1 MRKDLIYF
9 SVPDEYALEKLKE
22 YFSSRFLPSVLKTKL
37 SLIETSVFPAF
48 IKLDGSDLELTSKAE
63 ADKHPSNI
71 IVVRHLTR
79 KVVSETVEKVVKEY
93 IDLYP
98 KFRRSDWNSSKVGFR
113 VHSEEDLLHLYST
126 MLGLTNLESAKS
138 VLAVNGSVVIFVKE
152 GSISVCLEDDEGLHL
167 VKGCAQTLVS
177 NLKSAKFVDYTKDY
191 KFTSPIEL
199 Y

>member
-22 YFSSRFLPSVLKTKL
+22 YFSSRFLPSVLKSKL
-37 SLIETSVFPAF
+37 SSIETSVFPAF

-177 NLKSAKFVDYTKDY
+177 NLKSAKFVNYTKDY

>member
-138 VLAVNGSVVIFVKE
+138 VLAVNGSVVIFVRE

-177 NLKSAKFVDYTKDY
+177 NLKTAKFVDYSKDY

>member
-9 SVPDEYALEKLKE
+9 SVPDEYALTKLKE
-22 YFSSRFLPSVLKTKL
+22 YFSSRFLPSVLKSKI
-37 SLIETSVFPAF
+37 SSIETSVFPAF

-63 ADKHPSNI
+63 AGKHPSNI

-79 KVVSETVEKVVKEY
+79 KVVSETVEKLVKEY

-113 VHSEEDLLHLYST
+113 VHSDEDLLHLYST
-126 MLGLTNLESAKS
+126 MLGLSNLESARS

-152 GSISVCLEDDEGLHL
+152 GSISVCLEDDESLHL

-177 NLKSAKFVDYTKDY
+177 NLKMAKFVDYSKDY

>member
-9 SVPDEYALEKLKE
+9 SVPDEYALNKLKE
-22 YFSSRFLPSVLKTKL
+22 YFSSRFLPSVLKSKL
-37 SLIETSVFPAF
+37 SSIETSVFPTF

-126 MLGLTNLESAKS
+126 MLGLTNLESARS

-177 NLKSAKFVDYTKDY
+177 NLKTAKFVNYTKDY

>member
-71 IVVRHLTR
+71 IVVRRLTR

-126 MLGLTNLESAKS
+126 MLGLTNLESARS

-177 NLKSAKFVDYTKDY
+177 NLKTAKFVNYTKDY

>member
-9 SVPDEYALEKLKE
+9 SVPDEYALNKLKE
-22 YFSSRFLPSVLKTKL
+22 YFSSRFFPSVLKTKL
-37 SLIETSVFPAF
+37 SLIEASVFPAF
-48 IKLDGSDLELTSKAE
+48 IKLDGSELELTSKEE

-79 KVVSETVEKVVKEY
+79 KVVSETIEKVVKEY
-93 IDLYP
+93 IDLCP

-113 VHSEEDLLHLYST
+113 VHSEEDLHYLYGT
-126 MLGLTNLESAKS
+126 MLGLSNLESARS
-138 VLAVNGSVVIFVKE
+138 VLSVNGSVVIFVKE
-152 GSISVCLEDDEGLHL
+152 GSISVCLEDGEGLHI

-177 NLKSAKFVDYTKDY
+177 NLKFAKFVDYTKEY

>member
-9 SVPDEYALEKLKE
+9 SVPDEYALNKLKE
-22 YFSSRFLPSVLKTKL
+22 YFSSRFLPSVLKSKL
-37 SLIETSVFPAF
+37 SSIETSVFPAF
-48 IKLDGSDLELTSKAE
+48 IKLDGSDLELTGKAE

-152 GSISVCLEDDEGLHL
+152 GSISICLEDDEGLHL

>member
-22 YFSSRFLPSVLKTKL
+22 YFSSRFLPSVLKSKL

-126 MLGLTNLESAKS
+126 MLGLTNLESARS

-177 NLKSAKFVDYTKDY
+177 NLKTAKFVNYTKDY

>member
-9 SVPDEYALEKLKE
+9 SVPDEYALTKLKE
-22 YFSSRFLPSVLKTKL
+22 YFSSRFLPSVLKSKL
-37 SLIETSVFPAF
+37 SSIETSVFPAF

-63 ADKHPSNI
+63 ADKHSSNI

-113 VHSEEDLLHLYST
+113 VHSEEDLHYLYGT
-126 MLGLTNLESAKS
+126 MLGLSNLESARS
-138 VLAVNGSVVIFVKE
+138 VLSVNGSVVIFVKE
-152 GSISVCLEDDEGLHL
+152 GSISVCLEDSEGLHL

-177 NLKSAKFVDYTKDY
+177 NLKTAKFVNYTKDY

>member
-22 YFSSRFLPSVLKTKL
+22 YFSSRFLPSVLKSKL
-37 SLIETSVFPAF
+37 SSIETSVFPAF

-79 KVVSETVEKVVKEY
+79 KVVSESVEKVGKEY

-167 VKGCAQTLVS
+167 VKGCKVC
-177 NLKSAKFVDYTKDY
+177 
-191 KFTSPIEL
+191 
-199 Y
+199 

>member
-22 YFSSRFLPSVLKTKL
+22 YFSSRFFPSVLKSKL
-37 SLIETSVFPAF
+37 SSIETSVFPAF
-48 IKLDGSDLELTSKAE
+48 IKLDGSELELVTKRE
-63 ADKHPSNI
+63 VDRYPNNL

-98 KFRRSDWNSSKVGFR
+98 KFKRSDWNSSKLGIR
-113 VHSEEDLLHLYST
+113 VSSEEDLLHLYGT
-126 MLGLTNLESAKS
+126 MLGLSNLESAKS

-152 GSISVCLEDDEGLHL
+152 GSITICLEDEEGLHL
-167 VKGCAQTLVS
+167 VKGCAQTLLS
-177 NLKSAKFVDYTKDY
+177 NLESAKILDYTKDY

>member
-9 SVPDEYALEKLKE
+9 SVPDDYALEKLKE

-48 IKLDGSDLELTSKAE
+48 VKLDGSDLELTSKAE

-113 VHSEEDLLHLYST
+113 VHSEEDLLHLYIT
-126 MLGLTNLESAKS
+126 MLGLTNLESARS

-177 NLKSAKFVDYTKDY
+177 NLKTAKFVDYTKDY

>member
-9 SVPDEYALEKLKE
+9 SVPDEYALTKLKE
-22 YFSSRFLPSVLKTKL
+22 YFSSRFLPSVLKSKL
-37 SLIETSVFPAF
+37 SSIETSVFPAF

-113 VHSEEDLLHLYST
+113 VHSEEDLHYLYGT
-126 MLGLTNLESAKS
+126 MLGLSNLESARS
-138 VLAVNGSVVIFVKE
+138 VLSVNGSVVIFVKE
-152 GSISVCLEDDEGLHL
+152 GSISVCLEDSEGLHL

-177 NLKSAKFVDYTKDY
+177 NLKFAKFVDYTKDY

>member
-22 YFSSRFLPSVLKTKL
+22 YFSSRFLPSVLRTKL
-37 SLIETSVFPAF
+37 TLIETSVFPAF
-48 IKLDGSDLELTSKAE
+48 IKLDGSDLELVTKRE
-63 ADKHPSNI
+63 VDRYPSNI

-98 KFRRSDWNSSKVGFR
+98 KFKRSDWNSSKLGFR
-113 VHSEEDLLHLYST
+113 VSSEEDLSHLYGT

-152 GSISVCLEDDEGLHL
+152 GSITICLEDEEGLHL
-167 VKGCAQTLVS
+167 VKGCAQTLLS
-177 NLKSAKFVDYTKDY
+177 NLESAKILDYTKGY

>member
-22 YFSSRFLPSVLKTKL
+22 YFSSRFLPSVLRTKL

-48 IKLDGSDLELTSKAE
+48 IKLDGSELELTSKAK
-63 ADKHPSNI
+63 ADKHPNNI
-71 IVVRHLTR
+71 IVVHHLTR

-113 VHSEEDLLHLYST
+113 VRSEQDLDHLYGS
-126 MLGLTNLESAKS
+126 MLGLTNLESARS
-138 VLAVNGSVVIFVKE
+138 VLAVNGSVVIFTKE
-152 GSISVCLEDDEGLHL
+152 GSISVCLDDEEGLHL
-167 VKGCAQTLVS
+167 VKGCAQTLLS
-177 NLKSAKFVDYTKDY
+177 NLESAKILDYTKDY

>member
-9 SVPDEYALEKLKE
+9 SVPDEYALTKLKE
-22 YFSSRFLPSVLKTKL
+22 YFSGRFLPSVLRTKL

-126 MLGLTNLESAKS
+126 MLGLTNLESARS

-177 NLKSAKFVDYTKDY
+177 NLKTAKFVDYTKDY

>member
-9 SVPDEYALEKLKE
+9 SVPDEYALTKLKE
-22 YFSSRFLPSVLKTKL
+22 YFSSRFLPSVLKSKL
-37 SLIETSVFPAF
+37 SSIETSVFPAF
-48 IKLDGSDLELTSKAE
+48 IKLEGSDLELTSKAE

-113 VHSEEDLLHLYST
+113 VHSEEDLHHLYGI
-126 MLGLTNLESAKS
+126 MLGLSNLGSARS
-138 VLAVNGSVVIFVKE
+138 VLSVSGSVVIFVKE

-177 NLKSAKFVDYTKDY
+177 NLKTAKFVDYSKDY

>member
-22 YFSSRFLPSVLKTKL
+22 YFSNRFLPSVLRTKL

-48 IKLDGSDLELTSKAE
+48 IKLDGSDLELVTKRE
-63 ADKHPSNI
+63 VDRYPSNL

-98 KFRRSDWNSSKVGFR
+98 KFKRSDWNSSKLGIR
-113 VHSEEDLLHLYST
+113 VSSEEDLLHLYGT

-152 GSISVCLEDDEGLHL
+152 GSITIYLEDEEGLHL
-167 VKGCAQTLVS
+167 VKGCAQTLLS
-177 NLKSAKFVDYTKDY
+177 NLESAKILDYTKDY

>member
-9 SVPDEYALEKLKE
+9 SVPDEYALTKLKE
-22 YFSSRFLPSVLKTKL
+22 YFSSRFLPSVLKSKI
-37 SLIETSVFPAF
+37 SSIETSVFPAF

-63 ADKHPSNI
+63 AGKHPSNI

-79 KVVSETVEKVVKEY
+79 KVVSETVEKLVKEY

-126 MLGLTNLESAKS
+126 MLGLSNLESARS

-152 GSISVCLEDDEGLHL
+152 GSISVCLEDDESLHL

-177 NLKSAKFVDYTKDY
+177 NLKMAKFVDYSKDY

>member
-9 SVPDEYALEKLKE
+9 QVPDQYALDKLKE
-22 YFSSRFLPSVLKTKL
+22 YFTGRFFPSVLRDKL
-37 SLIETSVFPAF
+37 SSVETALFPAY
-48 IKLDGSDLELTSKAE
+48 IKLDGSELELVTKRE
-63 ADKHPSNI
+63 VDRYPSNL

-98 KFRRSDWNSSKVGFR
+98 KFRRSDWNSSRVGFR
-113 VHSEEDLLHLYST
+113 VRSEEDLNHLYGT
-126 MLGLTNLESAKS
+126 MLGLTNLESARS
-138 VLAVNGSVVIFVKE
+138 VLAVNGSVVIFTKE
-152 GSISVCLEDDEGLHL
+152 GSISVCLEDEEGLHL
-167 VKGCAQTLVS
+167 VKGCAQTLIS
-177 NLKSAKFVDYTKDY
+177 NLENAKFVDYTKEY

>member
-9 SVPDEYALEKLKE
+9 SVPDEYALTKLKE
-22 YFSSRFLPSVLKTKL
+22 YFSSRFLPSVLKGKI
-37 SLIETSVFPAF
+37 SSIETSVFPAF

-63 ADKHPSNI
+63 AGKHPSNI

-79 KVVSETVEKVVKEY
+79 KVVSETVEKLVKEY

-126 MLGLTNLESAKS
+126 MLGLSNLESARS

-152 GSISVCLEDDEGLHL
+152 GSISVCLEDDESLHL

-177 NLKSAKFVDYTKDY
+177 NLKMAKFVDYSKDY

>member
-9 SVPDEYALEKLKE
+9 SVPDEYALTKLKE
-22 YFSSRFLPSVLKTKL
+22 YFSSRFLPSVLKSKL
-37 SLIETSVFPAF
+37 SSIETSVFPAF

-126 MLGLTNLESAKS
+126 MLGLTNLESARS
-138 VLAVNGSVVIFVKE
+138 VLSVNGSVVIFVKE

-177 NLKSAKFVDYTKDY
+177 NLKTAKFVDYSKDY

>member
-9 SVPDEYALEKLKE
+9 SVPDEYALTKIKE
-22 YFSSRFLPSVLKTKL
+22 YFSSRFLPSVLKSKI
-37 SLIETSVFPAF
+37 SSIETSVFPAF

-63 ADKHPSNI
+63 AGKHPSNI

-79 KVVSETVEKVVKEY
+79 KVVSETVEKLVKEY

-126 MLGLTNLESAKS
+126 MLGLSNLESARS

-152 GSISVCLEDDEGLHL
+152 GSISVCLEDDENLHL

-177 NLKSAKFVDYTKDY
+177 NLKMAKFVDYSKDY

>member
-9 SVPDEYALEKLKE
+9 SVPDKYALEKLKE
-22 YFSSRFLPSVLKTKL
+22 YFSNRFLPSVLRTKL
-37 SLIETSVFPAF
+37 SLIETSSFPAF
-48 IKLDGSDLELTSKAE
+48 IKLDGSELEITSKEE
-63 ADKHPSNI
+63 AGKYPSNI

-98 KFRRSDWNSSKVGFR
+98 KFHRSDWNSSKVGFR
-113 VHSEEDLLHLYST
+113 VHSEEDLDHLYST
-126 MLGLTNLESAKS
+126 VLGLTNLESARS
-138 VLAVNGSVVIFVKE
+138 VLSVNGSVVIFTKE
-152 GSISVCLEDDEGLHL
+152 GSISVCLEDEKGLHL
-167 VKGCAQTLVS
+167 VKGCAQTLLS
-177 NLKSAKFVDYTKDY
+177 NLENAKFVDYTKDY

>member
-9 SVPDEYALEKLKE
+9 SVPDEYALNKLKE
-22 YFSSRFLPSVLKTKL
+22 YFNSRFFSSVLKTKL
-37 SLIETSVFPAF
+37 SLIETSAFPAF
-48 IKLDGSDLELTSKAE
+48 IKLDGSELELTSKEE
-63 ADKHPSNI
+63 ADKHPSNV

-79 KVVSETVEKVVKEY
+79 KVVSETVEKVVKDY

-113 VHSEEDLLHLYST
+113 VRSEEDLNHLYGT
-126 MLGLTNLESAKS
+126 MLGLTNLESARS
-138 VLAVNGSVVIFVKE
+138 VLSVNGSVVIFTKE
-152 GSISVCLEDDEGLHL
+152 GSILVCLEDSEGLHL
-167 VKGCAQTLVS
+167 VKGCAQTLIS
-177 NLKSAKFVDYTKDY
+177 NLESAKFVDYTKDY

>member
-9 SVPDEYALEKLKE
+9 QVPDQYVLDKLKE
-22 YFSSRFLPSVLKTKL
+22 YFNGRFFPSVLRDKL
-37 SLIETSVFPAF
+37 SSVETALFPAF

-63 ADKHPSNI
+63 ANKFPNNI

-79 KVVSETVEKVVKEY
+79 KIVSETVESVVKES

-98 KFRRSDWNSSKVGFR
+98 KFKRSAWNSSLVGIR
-113 VHSEEDLLHLYST
+113 VSSEEDLSHLYDT
-126 MLGLTNLESAKS
+126 MLGLSNYESARS

-152 GSISVCLEDDEGLHL
+152 GSISVCLEDEEGLHL
-167 VKGCAQTLVS
+167 VKGCAQTLIS
-177 NLKSAKFVDYTKDY
+177 NLERAKFVDYTKDY
-191 KFTSPIEL
+191 KLTSPIEL

>member
-22 YFSSRFLPSVLKTKL
+22 YFSSRFLPSVLSTKL
-37 SLIETSVFPAF
+37 SSIETSVFPAF
-48 IKLDGSDLELTSKAE
+48 IKLDGSKLELVTKRE
-63 ADKHPSNI
+63 VDKYPSNL

-98 KFRRSDWNSSKVGFR
+98 KFKRSDWNSSNLGFR
-113 VHSEEDLLHLYST
+113 VSSEEDLLHLYGT

-152 GSISVCLEDDEGLHL
+152 GSITICLEDEEGLHL
-167 VKGCAQTLVS
+167 VKGCAQTLLS
-177 NLKSAKFVDYTKDY
+177 NLESAKILDYTKDY

>member
-22 YFSSRFLPSVLKTKL
+22 YFSSRFLPSVLRTKL
-37 SLIETSVFPAF
+37 TLIETSVFPAF
-48 IKLDGSDLELTSKAE
+48 IKLDGSELELTSKVE

-126 MLGLTNLESAKS
+126 MLGLTNLESARS
-138 VLAVNGSVVIFVKE
+138 VLAVNGSAVIFVKE

-177 NLKSAKFVDYTKDY
+177 NLKTAKFVDYSKDY

>member
-9 SVPDEYALEKLKE
+9 SVPDEYALNKLKE
-22 YFSSRFLPSVLKTKL
+22 YFSSRFLPSVLKSKL
-37 SLIETSVFPAF
+37 SSIETSVFPAF

>member
-9 SVPDEYALEKLKE
+9 SVPDEYALTKLKE
-22 YFSSRFLPSVLKTKL
+22 YFSSRFLPSVLRSKI
-37 SLIETSVFPAF
+37 SSIETSVFPAF

-63 ADKHPSNI
+63 AGKHPSNI

-79 KVVSETVEKVVKEY
+79 KVVSETVEKLVKEY

-126 MLGLTNLESAKS
+126 MLGLSNLESARS

-152 GSISVCLEDDEGLHL
+152 GSISVCLEDDENLHL

-177 NLKSAKFVDYTKDY
+177 NLKMAKFVDYSKDY

>member
-9 SVPDEYALEKLKE
+9 QVPDQYVLDKLKE
-22 YFSSRFLPSVLKTKL
+22 YFNGRFFPSVLRDKL
-37 SLIETSVFPAF
+37 SSLETALFPAF

-63 ADKHPSNI
+63 ANKFPNNI

-79 KVVSETVEKVVKEY
+79 KIVSETVESVVKES

-98 KFRRSDWNSSKVGFR
+98 KFKRSAWNSSLVGFR
-113 VHSEEDLLHLYST
+113 VSSEEDLSHLYDT
-126 MLGLTNLESAKS
+126 MLGLSNYESARS

-152 GSISVCLEDDEGLHL
+152 DSISVCLEDEEGLHL
-167 VKGCAQTLVS
+167 VKGCAQTLIS
-177 NLKSAKFVDYTKDY
+177 NLERAKFVDYTKDY
-191 KFTSPIEL
+191 KLTSPIEL

>member
-9 SVPDEYALEKLKE
+9 SVPDEYALTKLKE
-22 YFSSRFLPSVLKTKL
+22 YFSSRFLPSVLKSKL
-37 SLIETSVFPAF
+37 SSIETSVFPAF

-126 MLGLTNLESAKS
+126 MLGLTNLESARS

>member
-22 YFSSRFLPSVLKTKL
+22 YFSSRFLPSVLRTKL
-37 SLIETSVFPAF
+37 TLIETSVFPAF
-48 IKLDGSDLELTSKAE
+48 IKLYGSDLELVTKRE
-63 ADKHPSNI
+63 VDRYPSNI

-98 KFRRSDWNSSKVGFR
+98 KFRRSDWNSSKLGLR
-113 VHSEEDLLHLYST
+113 VSSEEDLNHLYGS

-152 GSISVCLEDDEGLHL
+152 GSITICLEDEEGLHL
-167 VKGCAQTLVS
+167 VKGCAQTLLS
-177 NLKSAKFVDYTKDY
+177 NLESAKIIDYTREY

>member
-22 YFSSRFLPSVLKTKL
+22 YFSSRFLPSVLKSKL
-37 SLIETSVFPAF
+37 SSIETSVFPAF

-126 MLGLTNLESAKS
+126 MLGLTNLESARS

-152 GSISVCLEDDEGLHL
+152 GSISVCLEDNEGLHL

-177 NLKSAKFVDYTKDY
+177 NLKTAKFVDYSKDY

>member
-9 SVPDEYALEKLKE
+9 SVPDEYALNKLKE
-22 YFSSRFLPSVLKTKL
+22 YFSSRFLPSVLKSKL
-37 SLIETSVFPAF
+37 SSIETSVFPAF

-152 GSISVCLEDDEGLHL
+152 GSISICLEDDEGLLL

>member
-126 MLGLTNLESAKS
+126 MLGLTNLESARS

-167 VKGCAQTLVS
+167 VKGCVQTLVS

>member
-9 SVPDEYALEKLKE
+9 SVPDEYALTKLKE
-22 YFSSRFLPSVLKTKL
+22 YFSSRFLPSVLKSKL
-37 SLIETSVFPAF
+37 SSIETSVFPAF

-63 ADKHPSNI
+63 ANKHPSNI

-113 VHSEEDLLHLYST
+113 VRSEEDLHYLYGT
-126 MLGLTNLESAKS
+126 MLGLSNLESARS
-138 VLAVNGSVVIFVKE
+138 VLSVNGSVVIFVKE
-152 GSISVCLEDDEGLHL
+152 GSISVCLEDSEGLHL

-177 NLKSAKFVDYTKDY
+177 NLKTAKFVNYTKDY

>member
-22 YFSSRFLPSVLKTKL
+22 YFSNRFLPSVLRTKL

-113 VHSEEDLLHLYST
+113 VHSEEDLYHLYST

-138 VLAVNGSVVIFVKE
+138 VLSVVGSVVIFTKE
-152 GSISVCLEDDEGLHL
+152 GSISVCLEDEEGLQL
-167 VKGCAQTLVS
+167 VKGCAQTLIS
-177 NLKSAKFVDYTKDY
+177 NLKTAKFVDYTKDY